1 MSVYTRIERHELEE
15 FLRDYSVGTL
25 VDFSG
30 ISAGIENTNYF
41 VTTNQGGYVLT
52 LFETLNTEQLPYF
65 LDLMAHLAEHGVPC
79 AHPAADLQGHY
90 LRTLKDKPA
99 ALVQRLSGSN
109 VEHPSQAQC
118 AAVGGALGRM
128 HTAGLS
134 FQDYRANDRG
144 PTWREATARKVLPR
158 LTADET
164 ELLKNELEFQN
175 SFPNQELPQGVIH
188 ADLFRDNVLFIGDR
202 LTGIIDFY
210 YACND
215 ALLYDLAITVNDWCS
230 EEDGSLRTDTSTALL
245 IAYRQQRP
253 LQPQEHQAWPVML
266 RAAALRFWLSR
277 LHDLH
282 FPRPG
287 EMTHTKDPEVFRR
300 ILCERRRHVPA
311 LA

>member
-1 MSVYTRIERHELEE
+1 MSVYTRIERHELEQ
-15 FLRDYSVGTL
+15 FLRGYCVGAL

-41 VTTNQGGYVLT
+41 VTTRQGSYVLT
-52 LFETLNTEQLPYF
+52 LFETLNAGQLPYF

-79 AHPAADLQGHY
+79 AHPVADLQGHY
-90 LRTLKDKPA
+90 LRVLKDKPT
-99 ALVQRLSGSN
+99 ALVQRLSGNN
-109 VEHPSQAQC
+109 VEYPGTSQC
-118 AAVGGALGRM
+118 AAVGHALGQM
-128 HTAGLS
+128 HVAGLS
-134 FQDYRANDRG
+134 FPDRRAPDRG
-144 PTWREATARKVLPR
+144 PAWRAATARKVLPR
-158 LTADET
+158 LSNEQA
-164 ELLKNELEFQN
+164 ELLKDELTFQAQH
-175 SFPNQELPQGVIH
+175 SGLALPQGVIH
-188 ADLFRDNVLFIGDR
+188 ADLFRDNVLFTGER

-210 YACND
+210 YACHD

-230 EEDGSLRTDTSTALL
+230 AADGALRPEQSGALL
-245 IAYRQQRP
+245 AAYRQQRP
-253 LQPQEHQAWPVML
+253 LQPEEHPAWPVML

-300 ILCERRRHVPA
+300 ILRERRSRVLA

>member
-15 FLRDYSVGTL
+15 FLRGYAVGTL
-25 VDFSG
+25 ADFAG

-41 VTTNQGGYVLT
+41 VTTSQGSYVLT
-52 LFETLNTEQLPYF
+52 LFETLNADQLPYF

-109 VEHPSQAQC
+109 VEHPGTAQC
-118 AAVGGALGRM
+118 AAVGHALGQM
-128 HTAGLS
+128 HMAGLS
-134 FQDYRANDRG
+134 FQGRRAPDRG
-144 PTWREATARKVLPR
+144 PAWRAATARKLLPR
-158 LTADET
+158 LSNEQA
-164 ELLKNELEFQN
+164 ELLKDELTFQAQH
-175 SFPNQELPQGVIH
+175 SGLQLPQGVIH
-188 ADLFRDNVLFIGDR
+188 ADLFRDNVLFTGER

-215 ALLYDLAITVNDWCS
+215 ALLYDLAVTVNDWCS
-230 EEDGSLRTDTSTALL
+230 ADDGALQPEHSGALL
-245 IAYRQQRP
+245 TAYRQQRP
-253 LQPQEHQAWPVML
+253 LQPEEHPAWPVLL

-287 EMTHTKDPEVFRR
+287 EMTHTKDPEVFRH